1 MTRGIHQGQQLLS
14 KGKDIEE
21 AKAVMIML
29 HGRGASAFDILSL
42 AEELANDKF
51 AYLAPQA
58 VQNSWYPHRFIES
71 LEKNEPWLSSAL
83 QIIEDL
89 IKGLKERG
97 IPAKKIFLLGFS
109 QGACLALEYAARN
122 AQKYG
127 GIFGL
132 SGGLIGPP
140 GTLWDFSGFLEG
152 TPVFLGCS
160 ERDFHIPQERVI
172 ESAEKFKEIGAEVTL
187 KLYPDLG
194 HTINQDE
201 IKIVREIMQKCA
213 G

>member
-1 MTRGIHQGQQLLS
+1 MTRGIHQGQQILS

-89 IKGLKERG
+89 IKGLKDRG
-97 IPAKKIFLLGFS
+97 IPAEKIFLLGFS

-140 GTLWDFSGFLEG
+140 GTLWDFSGSLEG

-213 G
+213 W